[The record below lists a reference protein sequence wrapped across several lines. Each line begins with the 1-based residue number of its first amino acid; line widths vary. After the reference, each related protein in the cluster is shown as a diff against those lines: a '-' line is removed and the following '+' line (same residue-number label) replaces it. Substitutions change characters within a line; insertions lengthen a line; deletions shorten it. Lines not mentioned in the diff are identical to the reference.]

1 MKNYALLGHDN
12 EKDFIINYQKSNN
25 KIIINYANGD
35 KEKLEYTKE
44 LEILILEAMKE
55 QVLNSKSYYQKLKWI
70 INDNENMSKKF
81 AAISGIGIGGLVSST
96 TFETLIINNGIIN
109 GVLTIVGL
117 GGTFLLVM
125 LHNEINKIIDDI
137 EKNIFFIENEELF
150 QTLTECNGFYTTTKE
165 DTKNFIKTICD
176 INKEKKDPSF
186 PNLNDI
192 DQISYDTILEAYDLI
207 KKNQEFS
214 KFYEDTSKVRK
225 KSLNKNDN

>member
-1 MKNYALLGHDN
+1 M
-12 EKDFIINYQKSNN
+12 F
-25 KIIINYANGD
+25 
-35 KEKLEYTKE
+35 
-44 LEILILEAMKE
+44 
-55 QVLNSKSYYQKLKWI
+55 
-70 INDNENMSKKF
+70 
-81 AAISGIGIGGLVSST
+81 
-96 TFETLIINNGIIN
+96 
-109 GVLTIVGL
+109 
-117 GGTFLLVM
+117 
-125 LHNEINKIIDDI
+125 HNEINKIIDDI

-150 QTLTECNGFYTTTKE
+150 KTLTECNGFYTTTKE

-225 KSLNKNDN
+225 KRLNKNDN